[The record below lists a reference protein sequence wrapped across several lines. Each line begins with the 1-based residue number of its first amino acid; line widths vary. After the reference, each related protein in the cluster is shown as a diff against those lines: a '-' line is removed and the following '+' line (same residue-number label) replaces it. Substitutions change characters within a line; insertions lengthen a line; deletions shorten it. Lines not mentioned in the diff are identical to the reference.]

1 MLQRPL
7 LTPLVLGFWV
17 VTTGWLMLTKIVPVF
32 NQGLPPGHQAL
43 FASGDRLI
51 PVAWTVTWNERPL
64 GWALSTA
71 RRNESGDLA
80 VDTRLHFDHL
90 PLNDMLPSWAGMM
103 VRQMVRDDGLVTLD
117 ARGRL
122 DIDAAGSLRR
132 FASTVSVPGANQD
145 VVLTGSIDDGQ
156 ATVVIEAGGMRYDV
170 VRQIPNHSM
179 VGDELSPQATMPGLY
194 EGRTWTVPVY
204 SPLRPGHAPIEILH
218 AHVGPESTLFWE
230 DGLVRVHVVSYREDS
245 STRREPRCR
254 LWVDLAGRV
263 LKQEAAM
270 LGSKMTFLRRTD
282 EAAVWLVES
291 VAAREQKEPAGSER

>member
-1 MLQRPL
+1 MPQRPL
-7 LTPLVLGFWV
+7 LTPLVLGFWL
-17 VTTGWLMLTKIVPVF
+17 VTTGWLVLTKIVPVF

-71 RRNESGDLA
+71 RRDEAGGLA

-90 PLNDMLPSWAGMM
+90 PLNDMLPSWAGVM
-103 VRQMVRDDGLVTLD
+103 VRRMVPDDGLVTLD

-122 DIDAAGSLRR
+122 DIDQAGSLRR
-132 FASTVSVPGANQD
+132 FTSTVSMPGAAQD
-145 VVLTGSIDDGQ
+145 VVLNGSIDRGE
-156 ATVVIEAGGMRYDV
+156 ATVVIEAGGMKYDV

-194 EGRTWTVPVY
+194 EGRSWTVPVY
-204 SPLRPGHAPIEILH
+204 SPIRPGHAPIEILH
-218 AHVGPESTLFWE
+218 ADVGPESTLFWE
-230 DGLVRVHVVSYREDS
+230 DGLVRVHVVSYREDPS
-245 STRREPRCR
+245 ARREPRCR
-254 LWVDLAGRV
+254 LWVDLSGRV

-282 EAAVWLVES
+282 QAAAWLVES
-291 VAAREQKEPAGSER
+291 VAARDQEPGGTTP

>member
-1 MLQRPL
+1 MFQRPL
-7 LTPLVLGFWV
+7 LTPLVLGFWLL
-17 VTTGWLMLTKIVPVF
+17 TTGWLVTTKIVPVF

-71 RRNESGDLA
+71 HRNEDGGLT

-90 PLNDMLPSWAGMM
+90 PLDDMLPSWAGAM
-103 VRQMVRDDGLVTLD
+103 VRQMSRHDGLVTLD

-122 DIDAAGSLRR
+122 DIDAAGSLRK
-132 FASTVSVPGANQD
+132 FASTVSMPGAAQE
-145 VVLTGSIDDGQ
+145 VVLSGSISGGE

-170 VRQIPNHSM
+170 VRQLPNHAM

-204 SPLRPGHAPIEILH
+204 NPLRPGHAPIEILH
-218 AHVGPESTLFWE
+218 ADVGPESTLFWE
-230 DGLVRVHVVSYREDS
+230 DGLVRVHVVAYREDP

-282 EAAVWLVES
+282 EAAAWLVES
-291 VAAREQKEPAGSER
+291 VAARDHEPVETEP